1 MKNIL
6 KIRNND
12 TDTTQTGEGVF
23 SSPFNEIYPGL
34 FNYYFNPGSDGS
46 YTSSYY
52 SQTNEEYLFVFSD
65 GDSNY
70 VYLDLLG
77 EFDGS
82 DDFEFNEKITTQ
94 INQALWSN
102 PGGGIVDITTLPV
115 IGEYDVVADNIDIS
129 SI

>member
-12 TDTTQTGEGVF
+12 DDETRTGEFTF
-23 SSPFNEIYPGL
+23 SNPFNEIYPGL

-46 YTSSYY
+46 YISSYY
-52 SQTNEEYLFVFSD
+52 SQDYDEYIFVFSD
-65 GDSNY
+65 GDSCY
-70 VYLDLLG
+70 VYLELNG

-94 INQALWSN
+94 INQALWTN
-102 PGGGIVDITTLPV
+102 PGGGIVDITNLPV
-115 IGEYDVVADNIDIS
+115 MEEYDITAYNINVS
-129 SI
+129 SL